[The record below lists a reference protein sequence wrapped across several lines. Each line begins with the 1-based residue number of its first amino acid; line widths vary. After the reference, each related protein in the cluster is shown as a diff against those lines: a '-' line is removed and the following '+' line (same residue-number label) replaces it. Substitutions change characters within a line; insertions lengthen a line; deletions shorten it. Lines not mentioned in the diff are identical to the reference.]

1 VWPVGCPEGSPN
13 FSTSE
18 TLDDSHYLEFAVDL
32 HRRGFE
38 LTWHGATMESSTRE
52 RTLRALERYRRVFGA
67 YPRIHVNHAL
77 NRENIYWGAARFDS
91 PVVRAL
97 VTAIIR
103 RPASDFAGGDPTS
116 PYWWGDV
123 CAEHIQY
130 ARNLTT
136 NDINTARFNPS
147 MPYRDPRRPL
157 VPWWFSASDAEGATE
172 FAALIS
178 SQNQARLE
186 AEGGYCIVATHFGKG
201 FVENGAV
208 RPDVAARLEEL
219 AARDGWFPTV
229 GELLDW
235 LLAQR
240 NAAADADAALP
251 PRDWRRMQWRWAY
264 DLLVRKVRERRAP
277 AGGGMA

>member
-1 VWPVGCPEGSPN
+1 
-13 FSTSE
+13 
-18 TLDDSHYLEFAVDL
+18 
-32 HRRGFE
+32 
-38 LTWHGATMESSTRE
+38 
-52 RTLRALERYRRVFGA
+52 
-67 YPRIHVNHAL
+67 
-77 NRENIYWGAARFDS
+77 
-91 PVVRAL
+91 
-97 VTAIIR
+97 
-103 RPASDFAGGDPTS
+103 
-116 PYWWGDV
+116 
-123 CAEHIQY
+123 
-130 ARNLTT
+130 
-136 NDINTARFNPS
+136 

-251 PRDWRRMQWRWAY
+251 PREWRRMQWRWAY